1 MEDEEKSLVLFS
13 GGKDSLVVALR
24 LLDSNYKLYLVT
36 YENGCGLKAEN
47 VNNTI
52 ERLIKKYGS
61 AKIENIGIKNI
72 AGFFREFIYPFYNYT
87 SSYIKENYGDITIS
101 QFNCLACRLSMYIAS
116 IILCNQY
123 NIRKVFDGARR
134 SQLFAIEQKEMLK
147 KLNEYEMEVAKE
159 HDFWNKMFYKLG
171 VYNCAEMKEILLNK
185 IYSKENAKSFFDE
198 YTDNFMEY
206 FEEHKMKTLKDREDY
221 EKISNKI

>member
-1 MEDEEKSLVLFS
+1 MNKFFERSILDELYEAKSDEFAQDIQNEMQEETKSFLVEEQLTN
-13 GGKDSLVVALR
+13 K
-24 LLDSNYKLYLVT
+24 
-36 YENGCGLKAEN
+36 
-47 VNNTI
+47 
-52 ERLIKKYGS
+52 
-61 AKIENIGIKNI
+61 
-72 AGFFREFIYPFYNYT
+72 
-87 SSYIKENYGDITIS
+87 IKEVIKDEG
-101 QFNCLACRLSMYIAS
+101 Q
-116 IILCNQY
+116 
-123 NIRKVFDGARR
+123 
-134 SQLFAIEQKEMLK
+134 QKEMLK

-221 EKISNKI
+221 EKISNKILELENKYPNTQLYLEDDEIVNLNEKERKVVLEIIDLQDDITILEIKESFKLGIKEAYIYFKEMGMLNI